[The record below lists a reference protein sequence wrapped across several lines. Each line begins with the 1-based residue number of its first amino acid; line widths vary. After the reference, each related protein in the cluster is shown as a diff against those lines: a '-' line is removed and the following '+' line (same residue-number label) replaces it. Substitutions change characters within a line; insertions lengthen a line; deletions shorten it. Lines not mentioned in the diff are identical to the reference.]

1 MFDVVVLG
9 SLNVDY
15 VFETERLPRAG
26 QTVMGKDLAIH
37 PGGKGAN
44 QAVAAARM
52 GAKTAMIG
60 AVGKD
65 ANGDWLLA
73 GLEKDGVDISGI
85 ERLDV
90 PTGAAAIAVD
100 SYGRNQIIVS
110 PGANGRIDTD
120 AITMP
125 QGVGAVLTQHEVPE
139 AAVDRFLQLAFEA
152 GVPYRILNPAPAR
165 LLTEAEYRFAN
176 VFIPNGPEAEFLAK
190 NTVDPGGIFLEDG
203 FEHVILT
210 LGAKGALYAH
220 GELRKKFSAPKVSAV
235 DTTAAGD
242 VFCGALAAFLAEG
255 MEMESAIKTAI
266 RAASISVTRSGAQP
280 SIPYRS
286 EILS

>member
-1 MFDVVVLG
+1 MPAVLVLG

-15 VFETERLPRAG
+15 VFETERLPRPG
-26 QTVMGKDLAIH
+26 ETVMGEDLAIH

-52 GAKTAMIG
+52 GARVAMIG

-73 GLEKDGVDISGI
+73 GLEKDGIDISGI
-85 ERLDV
+85 ARVDAA
-90 PTGAAAIAVD
+90 TGAAGIGVD
-100 SYGRNQIIVS
+100 HYGRNQIIVS
-110 PGANGRIDTD
+110 PGANGRIDPD
-120 AITMP
+120 AITLP
-125 QGVGAVLTQHEVPE
+125 SGVSVVLTQHEVPE
-139 AAVDRFLQLAFEA
+139 AAVDRFLELASEA
-152 GVPYRILNPAPAR
+152 GVPYRIVNPAPAR
-165 LLTEAEYRFAN
+165 MLTEAERRFAN
-176 VFIPNGPEAEFLAK
+176 VFIPNGPEADFLAK
-190 NTVDPGGIFLEDG
+190 NAVDPAGIFLAEG

-220 GELRKKFSAPKVSAV
+220 GEIRKKFKAPKVDAV

-255 MEMESAIKTAI
+255 MEMELAIKTAI
-266 RAASISVTRSGAQP
+266 RAASISVTRPGAQS
-280 SIPYRS
+280 SIPFRS
-286 EILS
+286 EI